1 MLPLPFIIGLEAV
14 IWLVGLVALWR
25 VIFIRRA
32 FTTTTL
38 APWTVTVEGFA
49 LGVLLTVGGGLAL
62 PYAVA
67 HLNDRWLGPA
77 VLDVAWW
84 EVVQAAAFQ
93 LGLLGG
99 IMLAALYLRVSN
111 SRQITDSDT
120 DTDLSET
127 LPAPTKHPLMAG
139 VTVFLIAIPVINGIG
154 LVWKLIVEAFG
165 FSANEQ
171 DMVGLFRDCDD
182 PVRCLAMVVLATV
195 LAPVTEELVFRAGLF
210 RFLRSRLPPGLGLTI
225 PAMVFALLHG
235 NLVAVVPLCALGVF
249 FAIAYEQTGR
259 ISVPIIA
266 HALFNLHTILL
277 VMAGL
282 T

>member
-32 FTTTTL
+32 FTTPSL

-49 LGVLLTVGGGLAL
+49 LGVVLTVGGGLVL

-67 HLNDRWLGPA
+67 HLNDRWLGA
-77 VLDVAWW
+77 AARDVAWW

-99 IMLAALYLRVSN
+99 LLLAALYFRVTKP
-111 SRQITDSDT
+111 RRITDSDT
-120 DTDLSET
+120 AFSET
-127 LPAPTKHPLMAG
+127 LPVPTKHPLMAG

-165 FSANEQ
+165 YSANEQ

-182 PVRCLAMVVLATV
+182 PVRWLVMVVLATV